1 MQVLAPEIQLL
12 YKSKGLRPK
21 DQADFETVLP
31 ALDAARRGW
40 LRSAIAVLSPAH
52 PWLMAL

>member
-12 YKSKGLRPK
+12 YKCKGLRPK